1 MLQERTTFREVAMA
15 ERRSAQRITPPREI
29 AAKVKAFLPAR
40 VVDISRTGVQLELSS
55 LLRIGVQCDVKLALD
70 GEELR
75 WPATVRRCRAAAF
88 GVDEQG
94 QKVLLYR
101 AGLEFASMSDEEWQ
115 RLERFLQ
122 QSTPS
127 ATGLELDQGD
137 VLPESLAPEPPKPQ
151 GSGRT
156 GPIKVK
162 VDTSRFRG

>member
-1 MLQERTTFREVAMA
+1 MV
-15 ERRSAQRITPPREI
+15 ERRAAPRITPPRNI

-55 LLRIGVQCDVKLALD
+55 LLRIGVVCDVKLSLD

-101 AGLEFASMSDEEWQ
+101 AGLEFASISDEEWR
-115 RLERFLQ
+115 RLERFFQ
-122 QSTPS
+122 PGVASV
-127 ATGLELDQGD
+127 TGVEVDQGD
-137 VLPESLAPEPPKPQ
+137 VLADSPSTEAPKPQ
-151 GSGRT
+151 TGART
-156 GPIKVK
+156 GPIKVT
-162 VDTSRFRG
+162 VDTSQFRK